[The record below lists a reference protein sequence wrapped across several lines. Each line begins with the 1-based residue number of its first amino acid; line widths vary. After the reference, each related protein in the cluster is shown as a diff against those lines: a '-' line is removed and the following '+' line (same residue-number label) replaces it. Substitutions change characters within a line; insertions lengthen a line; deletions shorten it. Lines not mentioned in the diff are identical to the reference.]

1 MQATLILLLGLPC
14 LSASASAAAAALP
27 PAKASA
33 TALALRAGDSSGR
46 ISSSPEAFV
55 LAEDVDALKSF
66 YVPTKDSIGDT
77 DEDLWKSN
85 EKWWQD
91 PLSHFDSEGNEIM
104 KQQKKKGIRNPFR
117 RAKNTGKREVTTKPL
132 PIRNQ
137 MSRSSASSST
147 KQVGVSVNPVMIV
160 LQLSR
165 MMSNPLVLTSAVVLY
180 LKYKSSDDVW
190 QRLVSIKESMAA
202 YLSESSDPVG
212 LNEEVAAISSTTR
225 KEARPKGF
233 FGSIRSTKEEEAKDE
248 VEAQVRTL
256 LARAINAER
265 KYGSIEH
272 KYDLLKEQL
281 QEMKKLNTDLYAH
294 LKQTR
299 KMSDDM
305 HNLSEKVDKLSTYVG
320 ILVSNSNMAAGQ
332 RVYGRA

>member
-1 MQATLILLLGLPC
+1 MTPATLILLLCLPC
-14 LSASASAAAAALP
+14 LSASASAAAAAP
-27 PAKASA
+27 PRAKASA
-33 TALALRAGDSSGR
+33 VALALRAGDDA
-46 ISSSPEAFV
+46 PEAFV
-55 LAEDVDALKSF
+55 LVEDVDALKSF
-66 YVPTKDSIGDT
+66 NVPIKDSIGDT
-77 DEDLWKSN
+77 NEDLWKSN
-85 EKWWQD
+85 EEWWKN
-91 PLSHFDSEGNEIM
+91 PLSHFDSDGNEIV
-104 KQQKKKGIRNPFR
+104 KPETKGIRNPFR
-117 RAKNTGKREVTTKPL
+117 RAKKTGKRQATTRSL
-132 PIRNQ
+132 PKRNQ
-137 MSRSSASSST
+137 MSRSLASSST
-147 KQVGVSVNPVMIV
+147 KQVGVSLNPFIIV
-160 LQLSR
+160 LQLSK

-202 YLSESSDPVG
+202 YLSESSDAVG

-233 FGSIRSTKEEEAKDE
+233 FGGIRSTKEEEAKDE
-248 VEAQVRTL
+248 VETQMRTL
-256 LARAINAER
+256 LERAINAER
-265 KYGSIEH
+265 KYDTIEH

-305 HNLSEKVDKLSTYVG
+305 HHLSEKVDKLSTYVG
-320 ILVSNSNMAAGQ
+320 NLASNSNRAAEQ